1 MENNKKLFN
10 LLLRGWFKTKGRS
23 SRQEYISR
31 FMLFWV
37 IGFIAMYLEKIDNS
51 LVQTPFNIILMCA
64 IIFIMFV
71 VLALSLIQ
79 VFFVTHRR
87 LHDLNASGW
96 WQLITFIPLGQ
107 LLMICFIFFKGTKGS
122 NKYGLPPEY

>member
-1 MENNKKLFN
+1 VENNKKLFN

-107 LLMICFIFFKGTKGS
+107 LLMICFIFFKGTKGT
-122 NKYGLPPEY
+122 NKYGSPPEY

>member
-1 MENNKKLFN
+1 
-10 LLLRGWFKTKGRS
+10 
-23 SRQEYISR
+23 
-31 FMLFWV
+31 MLFWV

-107 LLMICFIFFKGTKGS
+107 ILMIGFIFFKGTQGP
-122 NKYGLPPEY
+122 NKYGEEPKY

>member
-107 LLMICFIFFKGTKGS
+107 LLMICFIFFKGTKGT
-122 NKYGLPPEY
+122 NKYGSPPEY

>member
-71 VLALSLIQ
+71 VSVLSF
-79 VFFVTHRR
+79 VFQFRPKYRNLCFNLR
-87 LHDLNASGW
+87 LVR
-96 WQLITFIPLGQ
+96 
-107 LLMICFIFFKGTKGS
+107 K
-122 NKYGLPPEY
+122 